1 MATTPPSQISV
12 KIRKSMPYRGNT
24 VIWSNRWFFDKTTLP
39 STADR
44 DAIAQ
49 TIWNQELVQ
58 YTTKVTIVD
67 AIWYAAG
74 SDVPVSTSHPT
85 GACTLATAGH
95 VETPGDCASLL
106 RFSTT
111 QRTSKNHP
119 IYLFKY
125 FHDVRYD
132 TGGNADTV
140 SPVQSGRNLTLG
152 NLLVAGITQG
162 AVTYKVAGPQGA
174 VGQGVVA
181 EPLITHR
188 DFPR

>member
-1 MATTPPSQISV
+1 MT
-12 KIRKSMPYRGNT
+12 YRGNT
-24 VIWSNRWFFDKTTLP
+24 VTWSNRWFFNQTALP
-39 STADR
+39 STGDR

-49 TIWNQELVQ
+49 TMWNQELLQ

-85 GACTLATAGH
+85 GACTLSASGRI
-95 VETPGDCASLL
+95 ETPGDCASII
-106 RFSTT
+106 RFTTT

-125 FHDVRYD
+125 FHDARYASGGSSD
-132 TGGNADTV
+132 TQDTT
-140 SPVQSGRNLTLG
+140 QNGRNLAYGQMMVT
-152 NLLVAGITQG
+152 GITQSSI
-162 AVTYKVAGPQGA
+162 VYKAAGPQGA
-174 VGQGVVA
+174 VAQGVSA
-181 EPLITHR
+181 LPLITHR